1 MADYIKNIDDAERR
15 MISEPMEFREEGEER
30 YFEGYAF
37 VHEVRSD
44 LGEFT
49 EEISKGAA
57 DEVLMDDV
65 RGLFN
70 HDPNIVLGRVKS
82 GTLKLSVD
90 ERGLKYSIK
99 YNPND
104 PDHVKLMEKVKRGD
118 IDQSSF
124 AFKKK
129 EDRWEMRDGKK
140 HRTVLKLKKLIDVSP
155 VTYAAYPDATVAMR
169 SMTSISEDYK
179 KDLAEMD
186 LSAMKRELNKQ
197 KQK

>member
-1 MADYIKNIDDAERR
+1 MADYIKNIDEAERR

-30 YFEGYAF
+30 FFEGYAF

-44 LGEFT
+44 LGAFT
-49 EEISKGAA
+49 EEISRGAA
-57 DEVLMDDV
+57 DEVIMDDV

-70 HDPNIVLGRVKS
+70 HDPNIVLGRTKS
-82 GTLKLSVD
+82 GTMKLSVD
-90 ERGLKYSIK
+90 ERGLKYQIRF
-99 YNPND
+99 NPND

-124 AFKKK
+124 GFIKK

-140 HRTVLKLKKLIDVSP
+140 HRTVLKLKRLIDVSP

-169 SMTSISEDYK
+169 SMTSITEGYT

-186 LSAMKRELNKQ
+186 LSAMKRELNKH
-197 KQK
+197 KTK

>member
-1 MADYIKNIDDAERR
+1 MPDYINNIDEAERR
-15 MISEPMEFREEGEER
+15 MISEPMEFREQGEER

-37 VHEVRSD
+37 VHEVRTD
-44 LGEFT
+44 LGDFT
-49 EEISKGAA
+49 EEIARGAA
-57 DEVLMDDV
+57 DGVLEDDV

-99 YNPND
+99 FNPND
-104 PDHVKLMEKVKRGD
+104 PDHVRLMEKVKRGD

-124 AFKKK
+124 AFRKQDDK
-129 EDRWEMRDGKK
+129 WELRDGKK
-140 HRTVLKLKKLIDVSP
+140 HRTVLKLKRLIDVSA
-155 VTYAAYPDATVAMR
+155 VTYPAYPDATVAMR
-169 SMTSISEDYK
+169 SMTSLNEEYK
-179 KDLAEMD
+179 SDLAEMD
-186 LSAMKRELNKQ
+186 LSVMKRELNKQ